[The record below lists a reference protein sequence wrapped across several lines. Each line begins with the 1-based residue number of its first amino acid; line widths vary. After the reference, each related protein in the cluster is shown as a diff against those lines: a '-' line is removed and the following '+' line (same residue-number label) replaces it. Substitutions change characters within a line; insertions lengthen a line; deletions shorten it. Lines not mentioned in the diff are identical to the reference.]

1 MTDPR
6 FNDPLTRRQL
16 LRRAAVGGT
25 ALTLPSLLAAC
36 GGGSGIQGAGN
47 TQAGTTSVSQTLA
60 DTLVFANWPAYI
72 DK

>member
-25 ALTLPSLLAAC
+25 ALTLPGLLAAC
-36 GGGSGIQGAGN
+36 GGGAFPFCGRAGE
-47 TQAGTTSVSQTLA
+47 SVVMLSPSSLSA
-60 DTLVFANWPAYI
+60 P
-72 DK
+72 